1 MWETYLFNMSQD
13 VPHCFP
19 SCFPL
24 DGSLEPIAP
33 ISTFHLTWNSSLFT
47 MPILTS
53 VDSHVGSLPSLAS
66 TSQRDLESGKSL
78 LSDDDNV
85 VLTVTDAPFDGSKPQ
100 DPMTF
105 RFNDDVEGRLNNL
118 PPQPLEMARIFE
130 VTVHND
136 FVITG
141 IRNSKGPEKTSR
153 ARHALIGYL
162 QSMYMRHLEER
173 RIFRWLNDPLLVN
186 DIGSISSQWSQA
198 VGGHQQLYRVV
209 NRMSLQQHPLDFD
222 VQPRDSYMTCAK
234 DGERKLIGTCNSAE
248 ATMILTAYSVVIV
261 HDVWARQPFST
272 TKSGSRS
279 SMFRNPRNI
288 AAMTDQTSCTSLA
301 NGSIDEFARLL
312 VLDFFLAS
320 IYLQPADFFEA
331 LIYPKMPEK
340 ALPQIAIHSNPHLQV
355 PLGLFEP
362 RLSTSSKEAFK
373 EIEDAEGIWRN
384 IANIKDSIF
393 FILKCLEYDDKTE
406 RKRAIPESLQRRIR
420 EIKELCEERAN
431 NAQRAL
437 DALNRQL
444 DYLTKRHA
452 IQEAKSIKTLTILAS
467 VYLPLSLSASLLS
480 MQSPF
485 KLVVANITDKDIDTT
500 GTSLFFDFLGL
511 FFTLGSIT
519 VFIVQAIKLGMYLR
533 TNGSE
538 FISEIVSGPF
548 SIFNYGKK
556 WEFGGNKGRWFKALR
571 WFSFFWIG
579 AGLLIT
585 FLTIFIVSLLW
596 TAESAWTTARWMFST
611 YLIGGVVFTF
621 LHVLVYWYL
630 LGKIDG

>member
-1 MWETYLFNMSQD
+1 
-13 VPHCFP
+13 
-19 SCFPL
+19 
-24 DGSLEPIAP
+24 
-33 ISTFHLTWNSSLFT
+33 
-47 MPILTS
+47 
-53 VDSHVGSLPSLAS
+53 
-66 TSQRDLESGKSL
+66 
-78 LSDDDNV
+78 
-85 VLTVTDAPFDGSKPQ
+85 
-100 DPMTF
+100 
-105 RFNDDVEGRLNNL
+105 
-118 PPQPLEMARIFE
+118 
-130 VTVHND
+130 
-136 FVITG
+136 
-141 IRNSKGPEKTSR
+141 
-153 ARHALIGYL
+153 
-162 QSMYMRHLEER
+162 
-173 RIFRWLNDPLLVN
+173 
-186 DIGSISSQWSQA
+186 
-198 VGGHQQLYRVV
+198 
-209 NRMSLQQHPLDFD
+209 
-222 VQPRDSYMTCAK
+222 
-234 DGERKLIGTCNSAE
+234 
-248 ATMILTAYSVVIV
+248 
-261 HDVWARQPFST
+261 
-272 TKSGSRS
+272 
-279 SMFRNPRNI
+279 
-288 AAMTDQTSCTSLA
+288 MTDQTSCTSLA

-340 ALPQIAIHSNPHLQV
+340 ALLQIAIHSNPHLQV

-485 KLVVANITDKDIDTT
+485 KLVVANITDKEIDKT
-500 GTSLFFDFLGL
+500 GTNLFFDFLGL
-511 FFTLGSIT
+511 FVTLGSIT
-519 VFIVQAIKLGMYLR
+519 IFIVQAIKLGMYLR

-538 FISEIVSGPF
+538 FISKIVSDPF
-548 SIFNYGKK
+548 SIFSYGKK
-556 WEFGGNKGRWFKALR
+556 WKFGGKKGQWFKALR
-571 WFSFFWIG
+571 WFSSFWIG

-585 FLTIFIVSLLW
+585 LLTIFIVGMLR
-596 TAESAWTTARWMFST
+596 TAESAWTTARWMCAT
-611 YLIGGVVFTF
+611 YLIGGGVFTF
-621 LHVLVYWYL
+621 LHVVVYRYL